1 MLLYTA
7 TLAQKEPRELDLYQE
22 ERCKTRPIT
31 VPSALKLAAIL
42 LIVAVGLTHL
52 IGASP
57 HYRVAPYIGVG
68 FVVNF
73 IGALVSAVRIYRDAL
88 WGWLVG
94 ALVAGGALV
103 MYVVSRLVGLPGF
116 EHAVGRW
123 FGPLAIISFIV
134 EALFVGLF
142 LWLLAPDEPRR
153 NTKL

>member
-1 MLLYTA
+1 M
-7 TLAQKEPRELDLYQE
+7 
-22 ERCKTRPIT
+22 
-31 VPSALKLAAIL
+31 
-42 LIVAVGLTHL
+42 
-52 IGASP
+52 
-57 HYRVAPYIGVG
+57 G

-73 IGALVSAVRIYRDAL
+73 IGALVSAVGLYWDAL

-134 EALFVGLF
+134 EALFVALF
-142 LWLLAPDEPRR
+142 FVAVSTRR
-153 NTKL
+153 A

>member
-1 MLLYTA
+1 
-7 TLAQKEPRELDLYQE
+7 
-22 ERCKTRPIT
+22 
-31 VPSALKLAAIL
+31 
-42 LIVAVGLTHL
+42 LTHL
-52 IGASP
+52 IGAPP

-73 IGALVSAVRIYRDAL
+73 IGALVSAVGIYWDAL

-103 MYVVSRLVGLPGF
+103 MYVVSRSVGLPGF

-134 EALFVGLF
+134 EALFVALF
-142 LWLLAPDEPRR
+142 FVAVSTRR
-153 NTKL
+153 A